1 MSEQLNLKT
10 KIQDLFD
17 STPDSINSVSYGR
30 KYKSGLE
37 TNDLCIVFGVDK
49 KKRIEDLSQ
58 EEILP
63 SEIII
68 DGKKYLTDV
77 VESIMPTLLTC
88 NGYSPGVESNSNIQ
102 KLRGNPNLLYPF
114 KGGQEII
121 KFPTD
126 WTLVDGT
133 YSISI
138 GTLGFFAVDNND
150 NKVVGVTN
158 SHVAVSKY
166 LYCDDQQNSEGLK
179 INPYNSC
186 LPDFTFKNGPKY
198 YPGELAYDVS
208 TNSNYIVCQYIKRYR
223 PFSTTKT
230 NYVDGALLVMDTNA
244 VDGNSYKIHQPDGV
258 ADYTAYMPFATTAEL
273 DNLLNTDPTVYSTG
287 RTTGP
292 KGYGSTSDCQLRM
305 TQINSTRN
313 ISFKQSVDS
322 DTKITVFSDIIVY
335 KYRDDSLYPSGGGDS
350 GSALVAV
357 ISGVR
362 KIIGLVFAG
371 NSTEGLAI
379 RIDRIANDLNIRAW
393 DSNYIL
399 NKTLPTPE
407 YRVAKVSFG
416 YGGSDSVVI
425 GGKQFYQAGF
435 TKRNNPTFIKTIPFG
450 LAPITSTPSA
460 TVLTVTNSSAS
471 AYVINGSDNP
481 TLNLIRGL
489 TYTFN
494 ISAAGHPFWI
504 KTIGGLGTGNPYST
518 GITNN
523 GTASGTLTFIV
534 NASAPSIL
542 YYNCQIHSAMN
553 GVINI
558 SG

>member
-30 KYKSGLE
+30 KYKSGSE

-49 KKRIEDLSQ
+49 KKRIQDLTP

-77 VESIMPTLLTC
+77 IETTIPRLITC
-88 NGYSPGVESNSNIQ
+88 HSFNPGVNESDSNIQ
-102 KLRGNPNLLYPF
+102 KLRGNPNLLTPL

-126 WTLVDGT
+126 WIPAGAGLYNV
-133 YSISI
+133 SI

-158 SHVAVSKY
+158 THVAVSKL
-166 LYCDDQQNSEGLK
+166 LYCNDEKNLEGFK
-179 INPYNSC
+179 IDPYNTC
-186 LPDFTFKNGPKY
+186 LPDFAWVNGTKY
-198 YPGELAYDVS
+198 HPGQLCRD
-208 TNSNYIVCQYIKRYR
+208 TNANTNYLTCQYIKRYK
-223 PFSTTKT
+223 PFSTSKT
-230 NYVDGALLVMDTNA
+230 NYIDAALLVMNPTH
-244 VDGNSYKIHQPDGV
+244 VDSNSYKIHQADGV

-292 KGYGSTSDCQLRM
+292 KGYGATTSCQLRI
-305 TQINSTRN
+305 TNINYSSPVGFDEGTVP
-313 ISFKQSVDS
+313 FA
-322 DTKITVFSDIIVY
+322 DTIMF
-335 KYRDDSLYPSGGGDS
+335 KYRDNSNYPAYSGDS
-350 GSALVAV
+350 GSAVVAV
-357 ISGVR
+357 IGGVR
-362 KIIGLVFAG
+362 KIIGLVFASD
-371 NSTEGLAI
+371 NLSIGLII

-393 DSNYIL
+393 DSNYTL
-399 NKTLPTPE
+399 NTTLPTPE

-425 GGKQFYQAGF
+425 GGKRFYQAGF
-435 TKRNNPTFIKTIPFG
+435 IKRNNPTFIENIPFG
-450 LAPITSTPSA
+450 LAPVTTTPSA

-471 AYVINGSDNP
+471 AYLINGSDNP

-494 ISAAGHPFWI
+494 ISAVSHPFWI
-504 KTIGGLGTGNPYST
+504 KTTQTTGQANAYST
-518 GITNN
+518 GITAN
-523 GTASGTLTFIV
+523 GTASGTLTFV
-534 NASAPSIL
+534 VDAGAPSTL
-542 YYNCQIHSAMN
+542 YYNCEHHSSMR

>member
-17 STPDSINSVSYGR
+17 TTPDSINSVSYGR

-77 VESIMPTLLTC
+77 VEKIMPTLLTC
-88 NGYSPGVESNSNIQ
+88 NSYSPGTESNSNIQ
-102 KLRGNPNLLYPF
+102 KLRGNPTLLIPL

-121 KFPTD
+121 KFPTN
-126 WTLVDGT
+126 WVSAGGGS
-133 YSISI
+133 YNISV

-150 NKVVGVTN
+150 NKLVGVTN
-158 SHVAVSKY
+158 THVAVSRQ
-166 LYCDDQQNSEGLK
+166 LYCNDKKNSEGSK

-186 LPDFTFKNGPKY
+186 LPDFAWPDGNKY
-198 YPGELAYDVS
+198 HPGQLS
-208 TNSNYIVCQYIKRYR
+208 SSSNSIPGYWNLTCQYIKRYR
-223 PFSTTKT
+223 PFSTSKT
-230 NYVDGALLVMDTNA
+230 NYIDAALLVMNPSY
-244 VDGNSYKIHQPDGV
+244 VDSNSYMIHQPDGD
-258 ADYTAYMPFATTAEL
+258 ADYTAYMPFATTAEI
-273 DNLLNTDPTVYSTG
+273 DNLLTTDPTVYSTG

-292 KGYGSTSDCQLRM
+292 KGYGNTSSCQLRI
-305 TQINSTRN
+305 TAINDT
-313 ISFKQSVDS
+313 S
-322 DTKITVFSDIIVY
+322 DIGFDDGIAVFSDLIIY
-335 KYRDDSLYPSGGGDS
+335 KYRDNSLYPNDGGDS

-371 NSTEGLAI
+371 NGTEGLAI

-393 DSNYIL
+393 DSNYTL
-399 NKTLPTPE
+399 NTTLPTPE

-435 TKRNNPTFIKTIPFG
+435 IKRNNPTFIKTIPFG

-471 AYVINGSDNP
+471 AYVINGSSNP

-504 KTIGGLGTGNPYST
+504 KTIGGTGTGNAYST
-518 GITNN
+518 GITSN
-523 GTASGTLTFIV
+523 GTASGTLTFV
-534 NASAPSIL
+534 VDASAPSTL
-542 YYNCQIHSAMN
+542 YYNCEIHGLMA

>member
-17 STPDSINSVSYGR
+17 TTPDSINSVSYGR

-77 VESIMPTLLTC
+77 VEKIRPTLVTC
-88 NGYSPGVESNSNIQ
+88 NNYSAGNQNNSDIQ
-102 KLRGNPNLLYPF
+102 KLRGNPTLLTPL

-126 WTLVDGT
+126 WTPVGGS
-133 YSISI
+133 YYISV

-158 SHVAVSKY
+158 THVAVSK
-166 LYCDDQQNSEGLK
+166 LFYCSDKINLEGLK
-179 INPYNSC
+179 IDPYNTC
-186 LPDFTFKNGPKY
+186 LPDFTWVNGTKY
-198 YPGELAYDVS
+198 YPGQLCGGNNFASYL
-208 TNSNYIVCQYIKRYR
+208 NYPTTCKYIKRYQ
-223 PFSTTKT
+223 PFSTSKT
-230 NYVDGALLVMDTNA
+230 NYIDAALLVMDPTHI
-244 VDGNSYKIHQPDGV
+244 DSNSYKIHQPASV

-273 DNLLNTDPTVYSTG
+273 DNLLTTDPTVYSAG

-292 KGYGSTSDCQLRM
+292 KGYGNTSACQLRI
-305 TQINSTRN
+305 TAINDT
-313 ISFKQSVDS
+313 S
-322 DTKITVFSDIIVY
+322 DIGFDEDVVVFSDLIIY
-335 KYRDDSLYPSGGGDS
+335 KYRDNSLYPNDGGDS

-371 NSTEGLAI
+371 NGTEGIAI

-393 DSNYIL
+393 DENYTL
-399 NKTLPTPE
+399 NTTLPTPE
-407 YRVAKVSFG
+407 YRVAKVSLG
-416 YGGSDSVVI
+416 YGGYDSVVI
-425 GGKQFYQAGF
+425 DGKKFYQAGF
-435 TKRNNPTFIKTIPFG
+435 TKRNNPTFIKSIPFG
-450 LAPITSTPSA
+450 LPPA
-460 TVLTVTNSSAS
+460 T
-471 AYVINGSDNP
+471 
-481 TLNLIRGL
+481 
-489 TYTFN
+489 
-494 ISAAGHPFWI
+494 
-504 KTIGGLGTGNPYST
+504 
-518 GITNN
+518 
-523 GTASGTLTFIV
+523 
-534 NASAPSIL
+534 
-542 YYNCQIHSAMN
+542 
-553 GVINI
+553 
-558 SG
+558 